1 MKQPAINESEVMS
14 TDESDLNNS
23 VSDENQPSL
32 FWQDE
37 ILQVMFWMQGEG
49 FGSQLS
55 IAELRKF
62 LNAPEETLESNL
74 QQLVQNNLVSIVGE
88 GKWELTELGKH
99 EGGRRFADEFEGM
112 LTQGHYECS
121 DPDCDCHSGDGA
133 PCKATHNHQHHDT
146 PHAQ

>member
-112 LTQGHYECS
+112 LMQGHYECS

-133 PCKATHNHQHHDT
+133 PCKATHNHQH
-146 PHAQ
+146 A

>member
-1 MKQPAINESEVMS
+1 MSKDDSDPNNPISEE
-14 TDESDLNNS
+14 DR
-23 VSDENQPSL
+23 PSL

-37 ILQVMFWMQGEG
+37 ILQVMFWVQGEG

-62 LNAPEETLESNL
+62 LNAPERVLESNL
-74 QQLVQNNLVSIVGE
+74 RQLVQNKLVSIVSADR
-88 GKWELTELGKH
+88 WELTELGKH

-112 LTQGHYECS
+112 LKQGHYECS

-133 PCKATHNHQHHDT
+133 PCKAAHNHQHHDT
-146 PHAQ
+146 PHAH